1 MKRASRT
8 AVVIGVGL
16 LAVLAAAGPAAADG
30 RTLAAEDGGGGGLL
44 GPWNVK
50 SSEGVR
56 LEKYELFGGG
66 DTDFTDSAM
75 RFLTGGLF
83 ALARTVV
90 GACCWLIDWAY
101 RFPIVDSLTSPA
113 QHVSDAYRDRIVE
126 PLGIVPLFLAWAFVF
141 GLVLIMRG
149 KVGRGAGEI
158 LLTLLIC
165 ALSASTLVRPD
176 YLLGYEGPIQQ
187 VQRAALEGAVITAK
201 ADHEPKQDKN
211 DPCAA
216 VLGPTRQV
224 CENSPET
231 KKAREAAK
239 GAAAKKRAKKCEAI
253 PGPAQET
260 CKSEERA
267 PAAEDVSEPITRTL
281 TDVLVVQPYQLL
293 QWGRTFDKSDPAY
306 KTYKETIDYELDR
319 SGCENVPG
327 PAREYCGTGSGT
339 VESGGPQRKKMEKQ
353 GEVGKQAAA
362 YNEKLTWSRLLGALC
377 VLVAVLVF
385 ALIIL
390 AMVVALVCA
399 QFAAVCAAAVG
410 LMALAWAVLPGPN
423 RGAAW
428 KWVGVFA
435 AVSVVMFG
443 IALFIPFLGI
453 ACKAVLTN
461 NEHTVVVERLIL
473 LDGLAVAGLVGH
485 RWMLRQAS
493 GLGQRFALRMRYAK
507 VGGSHTLGEQA
518 AATSMALASLGVGSA
533 SGSTANGGGLGLGR
547 GFEGPWAAFQ
557 QRRAKLASGMATLAD
572 GAGTPGHPG
581 AFLGQ
586 ARDEARRAL
595 APLSVPLR
603 AAKNAW
609 VGKPPD
615 PGPHGSAGYG
625 GPGGP
630 TGGSPAGGGPVRPGG
645 DGSPHGGAGSGG
657 ARTVIDGRT
666 GEILSE
672 TSSREDADAQAPRE
686 TWQPV
691 GERLRERVARTRGG
705 RVALGAGRVA
715 WHSTI
720 GLPAAV
726 ERSRGKGSEYAQRVQ
741 RHVNHYQQVAAQ
753 WGVDSRAGAQRL
765 ANGARRVSAPINEAD
780 RWLASPGP
788 RTPQRP
794 NVYTYR
800 DGEFG
805 YQAPG
810 SRRRRDGDGG
820 DGS

>member
-1 MKRASRT
+1 MRACSRGL
-8 AVVIGVGL
+8 VIGVGL
-16 LAVLAAAGPAAADG
+16 IALVAAAGPAEAND
-30 RTLAAEDGGGGGLL
+30 RTLAAGDSSGGGLL

-66 DTDFTDSAM
+66 DTDFTDAAM
-75 RFLTGGLF
+75 RFMTEGLF

-90 GACCWLIDWAY
+90 GACCWLVDWAY
-101 RFPIVDSLTSPA
+101 RFPIVDNLTSPA

-126 PLGIVPLFLAWAFVF
+126 PLGLVPLFLAWAFVF

-176 YLLGYEGPIQQ
+176 YLLGYEGPVQQ

-201 ADHEPKQDKN
+201 ADREAKPDPN
-211 DPCAA
+211 DPCEAA
-216 VLGPTRQV
+216 LGPARQA
-224 CENSPET
+224 CQDSPEA
-231 KKAREAAK
+231 KKAKKRAER
-239 GAAAKKRAKKCEAI
+239 AAAKKRAKKCEAVV
-253 PGPAQET
+253 GPSRET
-260 CKSEERA
+260 CISEERA
-267 PAAEDVSEPITRTL
+267 PAAEDVSKPITKTL

-293 QWGRTFDKSDPAY
+293 QWGRTFDKEDPAY
-306 KTYKETIDYELDR
+306 DAYKKTIGYQPKDR
-319 SGCENVPG
+319 DCDSVPK
-327 PAREYCGTGSGT
+327 PFREYCNSGGGSP
-339 VESGGPQRKKMEKQ
+339 ESGEPQRKLMDKE
-353 GEVGKQAAA
+353 GEEGKAASA
-362 YNEKLTWSRLLGALC
+362 YNKELTWSRLLGALC
-377 VLVAVLVF
+377 VLIAVLIF

-390 AMVVALVCA
+390 AMVIALVCA
-399 QFAAVCAAAVG
+399 QFTAVCAAAVG
-410 LMALAWAVLPGPN
+410 LIALAWAVLPGPN

-428 KWVGVFA
+428 KWLGVFA
-435 AVSVVMFG
+435 AVSVAMFG

-461 NEHTVVVERLIL
+461 NDSTVVVERLIL
-473 LDGLAVAGLVGH
+473 LDGLALAGLVGH

-493 GLGQRFALRMRYAK
+493 GMGQRFAMRLRYAK

-533 SGSTANGGGLGLGR
+533 AGTGTGGGLGLGR
-547 GFEGPWAAFQ
+547 GYEGPWGSFQ
-557 QRRAKLASGMATLAD
+557 QRRAKLAAGMAALAD

-581 AFLGQ
+581 PLLGQ
-586 ARDEARRAL
+586 ARAEARRAL

-615 PGPHGSAGYG
+615 S

-630 TGGSPAGGGPVRPGG
+630 AGPGAPGGPATGGGGPLRPGG
-645 DGSPHGGAGSGG
+645 GRPGPHDGAAAGGV
-657 ARTVIDGRT
+657 RTVIDGRT
-666 GEILSE
+666 GEILSQGGE
-672 TSSREDADAQAPRE
+672 PEDVEGQAPQEMWR
-686 TWQPV
+686 PV

-705 RVALGAGRVA
+705 RVMLGAGRVA
-715 WHSTI
+715 WHSTV

-726 ERSRGKGSEYAQRVQ
+726 ERSRGKSSEYAQRVQ
-741 RHVNHYQQVAAQ
+741 RHVDHYQQQATQ
-753 WGVDSRAGAQRL
+753 WWGDTRAGSQRI
-765 ANGARRVSAPINEAD
+765 ADGARRVAAPVNEAD
-780 RWLASPGP
+780 RWLASPAP
-788 RTPQRP
+788 RTPPQRP

-800 DGEFG
+800 DGQFG

-810 SRRRRDGDGG
+810 SRRRREEDGG
-820 DGS
+820 GEGS